1 MNIYCYRFGDN
12 VLDLEGVCDKWFEV
26 LWTQRFFKG
35 GEFKLTLP
43 PTAENLE
50 LFREGNVIELEK
62 TNPKTGR
69 NEHAGIITSVS
80 LTAGERAVL
89 TVSGQ
94 DFVGMLERRV
104 LSEYELDD
112 TSMTILRKNAGDLA
126 KPSKRSFAATEFD
139 VSSDFAGYK
148 FGGMLFGTLANYV
161 STVAADKGWGVYS
174 WIRHDKSG
182 CRIVI
187 SGRNSTNRSVTQP
200 SAVRAIFSDEQD
212 TAADFERQ
220 HSDSGSVTGVVVG
233 SKKQYNDASHI
244 DIDKYTDYF
253 GDAQSYGRIEEFQN
267 ITPVTKIEIRGKD
280 DEWTILDEWETF
292 LAADEL
298 AAGCYV
304 TATDYFDASI
314 VIRGSWEEKF
324 AVGDTVTIQNTAWNM
339 STDRQVTEIREYWG
353 ADSVTV
359 TATLG
364 EPQKT
369 LAEILKK
376 G

>member
-1 MNIYCYRFGDN
+1 MDIYCYRFGDN
-12 VLDLEGVCDKWFEV
+12 VLELEGVCDKWFEV
-26 LWTQRFFKG
+26 LWTQRFSKG

-89 TVSGQ
+89 TISGQ

-126 KPSKRSFAATEFD
+126 KPPKRAFAATEFD
-139 VSSDFAGYK
+139 ASSDFAGYK
-148 FGGMLFGTLANYV
+148 FSGMLFGTLANYV
-161 STVAADKGWGVYS
+161 SIVAADKGWGVYS

-187 SGRNSTNRSVTQP
+187 SGRSSTDRSAAQP

-233 SKKQYNDASHI
+233 SKKQYNDTSHT

-253 GDAQSYGRIEEFQN
+253 GDAQSYGRIEKFQS

-304 TATDYFDASI
+304 TATDYFGASI
-314 VIRGSWEEKF
+314 VIRGSWEERF
-324 AVGDTVTIQNTAWNM
+324 TVGDIVTIQNTAWNV

-353 ADSVTV
+353 AGSVTV

>member
-1 MNIYCYRFGDN
+1 MDIYCYRFGGD
-12 VLDLEGVCDKWFEV
+12 VLELEGVCDKWFEV

-43 PTAENLE
+43 PTADNLE

-89 TVSGQ
+89 TISGQ

-104 LSEYELDD
+104 LSEYEVDD

-126 KPSKRSFAATEFD
+126 KPPKRMFAATEFD

-148 FGGMLFGTLANYV
+148 FSGMLFGTLANYV

-187 SGRNSTNRSVTQP
+187 SGRNSTDRSAAQP
-200 SAVRAIFSDEQD
+200 SAVRVIFSDEQD

-220 HSDSGSVTGVVVG
+220 HSDSGSVTGIVVG

-253 GDAQSYGRIEEFQN
+253 GDAQSYGRIEEFQS

>member
-1 MNIYCYRFGDN
+1 MDIYCYRFGDN
-12 VLDLEGVCDKWFEV
+12 VLEFEGVCAKWFEV

-43 PTAENLE
+43 PTADNLE

-89 TVSGQ
+89 TISGQ

-126 KPSKRSFAATEFD
+126 KPSKRAFAATEFD
-139 VSSDFAGYK
+139 ASSDFAGYK
-148 FGGMLFGTLANYV
+148 FSGMLFGTLANYV

-187 SGRNSTNRSVTQP
+187 SGRSSTDRSAAQP
-200 SAVRAIFSDEQD
+200 SAVRVIFSDEQD

-253 GDAQSYGRIEEFQN
+253 GDAQSYGRIEEFQS

-324 AVGDTVTIQNTAWNM
+324 TVGDTVTIQNTAWNM

-353 ADSVTV
+353 SDSVTV

>member
-1 MNIYCYRFGDN
+1 MDIYCYRFGDN
-12 VLDLEGVCDKWFEV
+12 VLELEGVCDKWFEV

-89 TVSGQ
+89 TISGQ

-126 KPSKRSFAATEFD
+126 KPPKRAFAATEFD
-139 VSSDFAGYK
+139 ASSDFAGYK
-148 FGGMLFGTLANYV
+148 FSGMLFGTLANYV

-187 SGRNSTNRSVTQP
+187 SGRSSTDRSVAQP
-200 SAVRAIFSDEQD
+200 SAVRVIFSDEQD

-253 GDAQSYGRIEEFQN
+253 GDAQSYGRIEEFQS

-324 AVGDTVTIQNTAWNM
+324 AVGDVVTIQNTAWNV